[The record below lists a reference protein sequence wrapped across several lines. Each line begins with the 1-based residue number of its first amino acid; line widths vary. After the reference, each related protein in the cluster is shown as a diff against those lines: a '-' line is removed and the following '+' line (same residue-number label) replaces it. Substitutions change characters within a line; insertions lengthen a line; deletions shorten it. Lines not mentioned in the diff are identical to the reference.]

1 MSELEFTES
10 LAILRLTKI
19 FGNLEYYAND
29 WTFAYRAYHTINQ
42 RKQTDFEAF
51 RQFRRKHF
59 APNIFLRRWF
69 AAMGHPRPRLF
80 SLVLLTT
87 H

>member
-1 MSELEFTES
+1 MSELEFTKSRYCVS
-10 LAILRLTKI
+10 LKYSTLNITQMIGLLRI
-19 FGNLEYYAND
+19 V
-29 WTFAYRAYHTINQ
+29 RITINQ
-42 RKQTDFEAF
+42 RKQTDMGFEAF

-69 AAMGHPRPRLF
+69 AMGHPRPRLF
-80 SLVLLTT
+80 SLVLLTA